1 MRIAMSYTSPCPDL
15 VDALGWFV
23 NFKFSIIFLL
33 TVLQA
38 VGMGNDKMQNTLVF
52 TSYAD
57 ASGKNITLSPRISG
71 KHTEPVYTKDVK
83 ITILPGTGIFDN
95 ITTINAK
102 CSNCRKWKGGSIDPK
117 NNAAKFIW
125 ANGGVGTLKSNSLS
139 ADTKRHGSY
148 GVFKMDLTKA
158 VGPGGALPIAAANSS
173 TVGSQQLSEKPD
185 HDFTS
190 GAHAIIMVFTF
201 VGLMPL
207 AVIILRV
214 FNSPRFHGIAQAVS
228 ALLGLI
234 GAALGLSVGVMYNR
248 TKGFRSAHQ
257 IIGLLVIVMMVGQ
270 FVLGFMHHRM
280 YKKTKLPTKLAPIHI
295 WLGRVVI
302 GGGVINGFL

>member
-1 MRIAMSYTSPCPDL
+1 MHLAGKKT
-15 VDALGWFV
+15 AL
-23 NFKFSIIFLL
+23 FSITYLL
-33 TVLQA
+33 TFFQA

-57 ASGKNITLSPRISG
+57 ASGKNVTLSPRLSG

-102 CSNCRKWKGGSIDPK
+102 CSNCRKWNGGSIDPK
-117 NNAAKFIW
+117 SNAAKFIW
-125 ANGGVGTLKSNSLS
+125 ANGGVGTLKSNSLT

-148 GVFKMDLTKA
+148 GVFQMDLTKA

-173 TVGSQQLSEKPD
+173 TAGSQQVSEKAD
-185 HDFTS
+185 HDFSS
-190 GAHAIIMVFTF
+190 GAHALIMIFVF
-201 VGLMPL
+201 VGMMPL
-207 AVIILRV
+207 AVIILRI
-214 FNSPRFHGIAQAVS
+214 FKSPKFHGIAQTLS
-228 ALLGLI
+228 AILGVTGAGLGLV
-234 GAALGLSVGVMYNR
+234 VGMKYNR
-248 TKGFRSAHQ
+248 TKGFKSAHQ
-257 IIGLLVIVMMVGQ
+257 IIGLLVIIMMIGQ

-280 YKKTKLPTKLAPIHI
+280 YQKTKLPTKLAPIHI

-302 GGGVINGFL
+302 SGGVINGFL